1 MQQEVTRELN
11 LKQKK
16 FGRVTLELVQ
26 DDKVL
31 AEVLATPYATRVI
44 GNQNIVLTQQEVCK
58 AQLFAKKTLESLL

>member
-26 DDKVL
+26 DNKVL

-44 GNQNIVLTQQEVCK
+44 NNQNIVLTQKEVCTC
-58 AQLFAKKTLESLL
+58 QMIAKKTLESLL

>member
-16 FGRVTLELVQ
+16 FGRVTLQLVQ
-26 DDKVL
+26 DDEVL

-44 GNQNIVLTQQEVCK
+44 GNQNIVLTQQEVCTC
-58 AQLFAKKTLESLL
+58 QMIAKKTLESRL